1 MPQNNIIRKF
11 DGMSTLIY
19 NNRYIIA
26 LLSAAMLLL
35 SSCKKPVPVV
45 PQSTLQQYF
54 EDNILNKQFIV
65 NYALDDTTNKTTD
78 FDGYT
83 FILTKTTS
91 FYDGPMTGTKAGI
104 TYSGTWTSNE
114 DYGKLVITLN
124 SPTPPASFA
133 FINRAWRF
141 TKKSL
146 PIMELAP
153 WGTTEPKVLHMRR
166 L

>member
-1 MPQNNIIRKF
+1 MSQNHNIRKF
-11 DGMSTLIY
+11 ENMSTLIF

-26 LLSAAMLLL
+26 LLCAAMLLL
-35 SSCKKPVPVV
+35 SSCKKAVPVV
-45 PQSTLQQYF
+45 SQNTLQKYF
-54 EDNILNKQFIV
+54 EDNILNKQFVV
-65 NYALDDTTNKTTD
+65 NYALDDSTDKTSD

-83 FILTKTTS
+83 FILTKGS
-91 FYDGPMTGTKAGI
+91 SYYDGPMTGTKAGV

-114 DYGKLVITLN
+114 DYGKLVINLN
-124 SPTPPASFA
+124 SPVPPASFA

-153 WGTTEPKVLHMRR
+153 WGSTAPKILHMRR

>member
-11 DGMSTLIY
+11 DGMSTLIF
-19 NNRYIIA
+19 NNRFIIA
-26 LLSAAMLLL
+26 VLCAAILLL
-35 SSCKKPVPVV
+35 SGCKKPIETVS
-45 PQSTLQQYF
+45 QNTLQKYF
-54 EDNILNKQFIV
+54 EDNILNKEFVV
-65 NYALDDTTNKTTD
+65 NYALDDTTNKTSD
-78 FDGYT
+78 FEGYS

-91 FYDGPMTGTKAGI
+91 FYDGPMTGTKAGV
-104 TYSGTWTSNE
+104 TYTGTWTSNE
-114 DYGKLVITLN
+114 DYGKLIISLN

-133 FINRAWRF
+133 FINRAWKF

-153 WGTTEPKVLHMRR
+153 WGTTEPKILHMRR